1 MDMGIEYK
9 ELVKK
14 AEAYL
19 KELVPT
25 ASDIL
30 FEEFG
35 NSLPVEN
42 PPSAIV
48 VVLSYRDSNSSG
60 SIPSL
65 FSKKMKSIYLS
76 QSGELLAI
84 KNRLA

>member
-65 FSKKMKSIYLS
+65 FSKKVNTVFVGMSSIK
-76 QSGELLAI
+76 GKLAI
-84 KNRLA
+84 